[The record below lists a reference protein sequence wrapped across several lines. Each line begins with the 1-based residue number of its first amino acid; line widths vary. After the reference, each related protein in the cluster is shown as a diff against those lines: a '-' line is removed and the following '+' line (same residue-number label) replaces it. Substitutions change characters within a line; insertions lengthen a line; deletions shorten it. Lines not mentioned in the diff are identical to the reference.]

1 MYDNI
6 PRIKKREIFIQTS
19 ISHFMKCQ
27 KWILILFYENTNF
40 EPSGKFYFFEKG
52 MKKREFQGGQ
62 RAEMEKVEKMV
73 EKVYHF
79 SFAGIVR
86 CADNNPI
93 FQLTRIAAWF
103 MGHWSRNRDSDRV
116 NRIYNHNS
124 PNVNISHATI

>member
-1 MYDNI
+1 MQRLSFCVYDNI

-86 CADNNPI
+86 CADNNPF

-103 MGHWSRNRDSDRV
+103 MGHWSRNRDSDSV
-116 NRIYNHNS
+116 
-124 PNVNISHATI
+124 TG

>member
-19 ISHFMKCQ
+19 ISHFMKCP

-52 MKKREFQGGQ
+52 MKKWGFQGGQ

-73 EKVYHF
+73 EKVYPI

-86 CADNNPI
+86 CADDNLI
-93 FQLTRIAAWF
+93 FQLTEIAAWF
-103 MGHWSRNRDSDRV
+103 MWH
-116 NRIYNHNS
+116 
-124 PNVNISHATI
+124 